1 MAAAEH
7 LGMRHCT
14 WVALYVVTSH
24 GRPPHTLTV
33 GTVLPLPLPTASPV
47 RLAPTSVRVLL
58 KGAASGETEKS
69 CGVAAAPRCER
80 QGSTEL
86 PGSVESVTGAR

>member
-1 MAAAEH
+1 MGRIVRGDLALLPATHADRRHGAAAAAAD
-7 LGMRHCT
+7 GKPCQ
-14 WVALYVVTSH
+14 
-24 GRPPHTLTV
+24 
-33 GTVLPLPLPTASPV
+33 
-47 RLAPTSVRVLL
+47 
-58 KGAASGETEKS
+58 GAASGETEKS